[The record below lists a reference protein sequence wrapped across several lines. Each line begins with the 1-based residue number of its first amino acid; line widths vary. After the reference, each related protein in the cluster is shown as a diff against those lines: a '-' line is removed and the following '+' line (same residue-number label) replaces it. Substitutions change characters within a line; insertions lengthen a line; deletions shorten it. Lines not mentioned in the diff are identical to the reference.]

1 MSLTL
6 ISSRLSGLETKKYR
20 DLKNRSLFLPHLAV
34 LSWAVQGSAL
44 TWLCIWE
51 LWFLP
56 YCCFANMRTFSWKD
70 ISPIS
75 SSSDPK
81 WPSSIL
87 PTLYWWEFS
96 DFRHAWPHLVER
108 ESGNESSVEQP
119 WITLQFY
126 YSPTTPHLQV
136 LKNQKFFLKFGPTSY
151 GDKIWLEI
159 TWGIYRRI
167 YRD

>member
-20 DLKNRSLFLPHLAV
+20 DVKKNRSLFLPHMAV
-34 LSWAVQGSAL
+34 LHWAVQGSAL
-44 TWLCIWE
+44 TWPCIWE

-96 DFRHAWPHLVER
+96 DFHHAWPHLVER
-108 ESGNESSVEQP
+108 ESRNESSVEQP

-126 YSPTTPHLQV
+126 YSSTYSSSASSEKSKAFSEVWPKLIWWQNLTWNNMRNLQKHL
-136 LKNQKFFLKFGPTSY
+136 
-151 GDKIWLEI
+151 
-159 TWGIYRRI
+159 
-167 YRD
+167 